1 VSRTLLAVTSDL
13 LWLGKLRNLAT
24 RLGWHLAVPQT
35 KLDITQLLLDGDTQ
49 LVAVDLHH
57 PRFDFV
63 ETIRLVRG
71 TRWDAHLVCF
81 GHHTD
86 AARIARAKE
95 IGAKD
100 VVPNGQLEHRL
111 VELMQAPS
119 THG

>member
-1 VSRTLLAVTSDL
+1 VTRTLLAVTSDL
-13 LWLGKLRNLAT
+13 LWLGKLRGIAG
-24 RLGWHLAVPQT
+24 RLGWTVVVPQA
-35 KLDITQLLLDGDTQ
+35 KLDITQLLLDADTQ

-86 AARIARAKE
+86 AERMAKARE
-95 IGAKD
+95 TGAKD
-100 VVPNGQLEHRL
+100 VVANSALESRL
-111 VELMQAPS
+111 VELMR
-119 THG
+119 